1 MLNGIKGVHFP
12 EKSRFSL
19 CLFPLWGVIRCVCVH
34 PFVHPT
40 VLPTAF
46 FTLFLYPSAPPVL
59 PLSGTIFP
67 ASGKWYLTPLL
78 TVCKGCPLPLWCQA
92 VVLPGLPP
100 LRTQICHRSPP
111 FLAVSHARALL
122 YYARACTKTVR
133 TPAKPLCK
141 RVLSH
146 SRTSAHRIK

>member
-1 MLNGIKGVHFP
+1 M
-12 EKSRFSL
+12 SFSL
-19 CLFPLWGVIRCVCVH
+19 MGCYSVRLWHSIWNPNRTPNSIFYTFSV
-34 PFVHPT
+34 
-40 VLPTAF
+40 
-46 FTLFLYPSAPPVL
+46 PVSTPIL

-78 TVCKGCPLPLWCQA
+78 TVCKGCPLL
-92 VVLPGLPP
+92 LPQGRQLLPDLPP
-100 LRTQICHRSPP
+100 FRTQICHRSPP

-146 SRTSAHRIK
+146 SRTSAHRIKEKPPGSRF